1 MTPQATHSD
10 KKSGTVL
17 LAKQIVDYSKPQ
29 LLAVWKELNPSE
41 YEPTTRKDLQ
51 IYFIQRLSDSHEHVC
66 TPVPFAINSDALL
79 PASGASPGDSPPS
92 TSKPADDLPQRLS
105 YSKVVQSS
113 SVDTDCKLLECE
125 KRLLVLEKAAKAYD
139 HKLEEIERNKKS
151 LNLVMYN
158 IPEEEERAKTKAEEA
173 NDSAMAYMLAVGNA
187 LSKAGAP
194 DEEVTTVVQSIAP
207 AGVER
212 IGRFVAD
219 RNKPRPI
226 RVLFNKTGQKHTILS
241 YAKDLRQAG
250 IRVDD
255 DLTRVQQTERRGLDL
270 DFKILK
276 GKGYQPYFRG
286 SLLKYYSGNKNHTCA
301 KGKADRILAA
311 P

>member
-1 MTPQATHSD
+1 MIIS
-10 KKSGTVL
+10 
-17 LAKQIVDYSKPQ
+17 
-29 LLAVWKELNPSE
+29 
-41 YEPTTRKDLQ
+41 
-51 IYFIQRLSDSHEHVC
+51 
-66 TPVPFAINSDALL
+66 
-79 PASGASPGDSPPS
+79 
-92 TSKPADDLPQRLS
+92 DDLPQRLS

-139 HKLEEIERNKKS
+139 HKLEEIERNRKS
-151 LNLVMYN
+151 LNLVGYN
-158 IPEEEERAKTKAEEA
+158 IPEEEERAKTRMEEA
-173 NDSAMAYMLAVGNA
+173 NDSAMAYGLAVGTA

-194 DEEVTTVVQSIAP
+194 DEEVAKVLQSIAP

-212 IGRFVAD
+212 MGKFVAD

-226 RVLFNKTGQKHTILS
+226 RVLFNKLGQKHAILS

-255 DLTRVQQTERRGLDL
+255 DLRRVQQTERRGLDL
-270 DFKILK
+270 DFQILK